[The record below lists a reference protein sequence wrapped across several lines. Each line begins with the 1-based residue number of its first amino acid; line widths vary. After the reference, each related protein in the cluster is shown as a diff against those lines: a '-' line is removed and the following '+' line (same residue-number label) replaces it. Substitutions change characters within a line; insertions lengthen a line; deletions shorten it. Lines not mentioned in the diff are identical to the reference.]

1 MSGSASFWGAA
12 TTPVTRSATGSRGAA
27 QKGPSTATRTG
38 ADAVTSTSGTTPN
51 TATAT
56 AATGAGWGRAGTTP
70 RAIGGATRWPTG
82 RPTPRRGRV
91 GTTGT
96 RATGTTTATA
106 TMTGTVAIVATT
118 ATGADRG
125 GAASGGFRG
134 SPRSFRLP
142 APLPH
147 LLESQGEVASLL
159 ETGGRLQGPAPG
171 GHPAR
176 GAEGAPRAERPE
188 TPGLRRQ
195 PVHPLAPGPPR
206 QPRLPPRRSQA
217 ALALPEAQ
225 RPLVQAA
232 VLHAL
237 ADAALF
243 PGGGQRGPVLPRGP
257 AAHHQ
262 ARAIDDHRRPAL
274 GSGDPAGHGWG
285 RSDAPDLARPLFLRL
300 PGGLHPEP
308 AWPALQ
314 HRSHPPAQVVH
325 RDEAEPALGLP
336 LRVL

>member
-70 RAIGGATRWPTG
+70 RPIGRA
-82 RPTPRRGRV
+82 TPRRGRV

-188 TPGLRRQ
+188 TPGLRRPPVRDHRGLQRGSLAFLEPAGLRPPGHPPGFHLLQHDHPSPRGGPRVGVREPPAPRGPRPRPPLRDHQRHLGQ
-195 PVHPLAPGPPR
+195 PVHPLAPGPSR
-206 QPRLPPRRSQA
+206 QPGLPPRRSQA

-232 VLHAL
+232 VLHA
-237 ADAALF
+237 
-243 PGGGQRGPVLPRGP
+243 
-257 AAHHQ
+257 
-262 ARAIDDHRRPAL
+262 
-274 GSGDPAGHGWG
+274 
-285 RSDAPDLARPLFLRL
+285 
-300 PGGLHPEP
+300 
-308 AWPALQ
+308 
-314 HRSHPPAQVVH
+314 
-325 RDEAEPALGLP
+325 
-336 LRVL
+336 